1 MLYELSYLACYFQL
15 DSREL
20 GGSKYVEWNIYA
32 NGTNGDDEDDNST
45 KNNNNNKKTPPQ
57 RMAEKWTFIASAFW
71 WARSF
76 CENAALDRY

>member
-45 KNNNNNKKTPPQ
+45 KNNNNKKTPPQ
-57 RMAEKWTFIASAFW
+57 RMAEK
-71 WARSF
+71 
-76 CENAALDRY
+76 